1 MLILVGI
8 LSGYLGRNIRTTVTQ
23 KNTTTTLNSAGLGSK
38 DLIHCVLLMQENQ
51 TGERRVK
58 CERLTPETLI
68 REIRVWGHWE
78 LGVETLLERRHL
90 VGGRAEGQ
98 AATAASSHPSTMND
112 QGLKCIPW
120 HPRHLER
127 TAFEDLVL
135 APHQL
140 KLRYLL
146 IMC

>member
-1 MLILVGI
+1 ME
-8 LSGYLGRNIRTTVTQ
+8 
-23 KNTTTTLNSAGLGSK
+23 A
-38 DLIHCVLLMQENQ
+38 
-51 TGERRVK
+51 
-58 CERLTPETLI
+58 
-68 REIRVWGHWE
+68 
-78 LGVETLLERRHL
+78 LLERRHL
-90 VGGRAEGQ
+90 TEGRAEGQ

-127 TAFEDLVL
+127 TVFEDLLL
-135 APHQL
+135 AHHQL